1 MNLTRD
7 QLKCKRKRRRW
18 ININR
23 EEIIC
28 IYNDITNNKNKL
40 LNNLI
45 RDDIYKELSSELT
58 TNIEEII
65 NNSLRMLEDI
75 KYGDK

>member
-23 EEIIC
+23 EEIIS